1 MKTFS
6 LLEDK
11 EKWTEEPSGTNTSL
25 QGSRIFVAQGA
36 ERMKAKGE
44 ERLEEPKVV
53 GNVNERVFS
62 RHTRASTH
70 TNTYRR

>member
-25 QGSRIFVAQGA
+25 QGSRIFVPEGA
-36 ERMKAKGE
+36 EMKAKGE

-62 RHTRASTH
+62 RHNRASTH
-70 TNTYRR
+70 MNTYRW